1 MAKRDI
7 QENGQWPI
15 AVTLLLCA
23 LFIAAIIIKAK
34 SDIDHQK
41 ARIFDNSYSS
51 ARLISSDIDANLI
64 SLKSTMA
71 AFASQSATEAA
82 GRAAASDIVDVVA
95 TFGPNGEMIS
105 STSIDTKSATALAA
119 ASQLANDIGWVG
131 AVARE
136 DGHFFPAISVRD
148 VKNQT
153 AVALIKIKPSPLL
166 KSGQNM
172 IVTDKDGAI
181 VYSASVLKLQGFK
194 NIRDA
199 LGFSSLPSENQ
210 NWGQFVKSNG
220 GEQYLIGGS
229 INKSGF
235 IVFILEARANAE
247 GAIYKTM
254 LFYALL
260 ILGPILAFFGIWFVV
275 KDQGQKSTYAELQM
289 REAEK
294 RLRIAID
301 GAKCGV
307 WDWNITDD
315 NVYLTTRL
323 ARSFGLK
330 DAGRYRTEELLKCL
344 SADDKLR
351 LRSALRA
358 CVQIGA
364 IDFHV
369 EVHHPDNQKIK
380 PVFLQFR
387 GRSIGNKDDAHQ
399 VRIIGVSIDITEQ
412 MHTDMRANNA
422 ERRLKDAIN
431 SFAGPFALWGRGGTL
446 IMWNDAF
453 MKVFNIDVGLLKV
466 GTKYDEIF
474 ASASQNIVSRR
485 SDRSDPQAQEIQLQ
499 NGQWLRLI
507 ERQTSDGGMISL
519 GLDISPQKQSEDNVN
534 ENNKRLSEV
543 IEALRASEREAAE
556 LAKRYEVEKSR
567 AEQASKSKDAF
578 LANMS
583 HELRTPLN
591 AIIGF
596 SDMMMREMYGPL
608 GNPNYREYIRDI
620 NESGVHLLELINGV
634 LDMAKIESGK
644 FKIYPQNMS
653 MEETIEQAIRIVR
666 VKAEE
671 KNIKIE
677 QDIEGDDYI
686 VADARAVRQ
695 ILINLLSNAI
705 KFTENGGRVLV
716 RTRRDDLNITIS
728 VIDNGIG
735 INGDDIPRLAKP
747 FEQVENEHSRLN
759 QGTGLGLALCN
770 SFARMHGGSMSITS
784 KVGVGTKV
792 DVILPLVAIPHE
804 EVAA

>member
-1 MAKRDI
+1 MAKREI

-51 ARLISSDIDANLI
+51 ARLISSDIDASLI
-64 SLKSTMA
+64 GLKSTMS
-71 AFASQSATEAA
+71 AFATQNAGEAS
-82 GRAAASDIVDVVA
+82 GRAAASGIVDVVA
-95 TFGPNGEMIS
+95 TFGPNGEVIS
-105 STSIDTKSATALAA
+105 STAIDTKSNGALSA
-119 ASQLANDIGWVG
+119 ASQLATDIGWIG
-131 AVARE
+131 AIARE
-136 DGHFFPAISVRD
+136 DGHFYPAISVRD
-148 VKNQT
+148 AKNQT
-153 AVALIKIKPSPLL
+153 AVALIKLSPSPIL

-172 IVTDKDGAI
+172 VVTDKDGAI
-181 VYSASVLKLQGFK
+181 LYSAPVLKLQGFK
-194 NIRDA
+194 NIRDG
-199 LGFSSLPSENQ
+199 LGISSLPAENQ
-210 NWGQFVKSNG
+210 NWGQFAKSSDG
-220 GEQYLIGGS
+220 SQYLIGAS
-229 INKSGF
+229 QNKTGF
-235 IVFILEARANAE
+235 MVFVLEPRANAE

-260 ILGPILAFFGIWFVV
+260 VLGPVLAFFGIWFVV

-289 REAEK
+289 REAER

-323 ARSFGLK
+323 ARSFGLR
-330 DAGRYRTEELLKCL
+330 DAGRYKTEDLLKCL
-344 SADDKLR
+344 SSDDKLR

-358 CVQIGA
+358 CVQIGT

-380 PVFLQFR
+380 PVFIQFR
-387 GRSIGNKDDAHQ
+387 GRSISPKDDNHQ
-399 VRIIGVSIDITEQ
+399 IRIIGVSIDITEQ
-412 MHTDMRANNA
+412 MQNDMRANNA
-422 ERRLKDAIN
+422 ERRLREAIN
-431 SFAGPFALWGRGGTL
+431 SFAGPFALWGQSGNL
-446 IMWNDAF
+446 VMWNDAF
-453 MKVFNIDVGLLKV
+453 MNVFGIDISLLKS

-474 ASASQNIVSRR
+474 ASASRNIVSRS
-485 SDRSDPQAQEIQLQ
+485 SDRADPQAQEILLQ
-499 NGQWLRLI
+499 SGEWLRLI
-507 ERQTSDGGMISL
+507 ERQTSDGGMISI
-519 GLDISPQKQSEDNVN
+519 GIDISPQKQNEDSAY
-534 ENNKRLSEV
+534 EHNKRLSEL

-608 GNPNYREYIRDI
+608 GNPNYREYITDI
-620 NESGVHLLELINGV
+620 NQSGVHLLELINGV

-653 MEETIEQAIRIVR
+653 MEETIEQAVRIVR

-686 VADARAVRQ
+686 TADARAVRQ

-705 KFTENGGRVLV
+705 KFTESGGRVLV

-735 INGDDIPRLAKP
+735 IHGEDIPRLARP

-770 SFARMHGGSMSITS
+770 SFARMHGGSMLITS

-792 DVILPLVAIPHE
+792 DVILPLVANPHE